1 MFLSWLLFPL
11 LLLALSVGCG
21 LLVRRAAGIELP
33 ATLIAPVGFTVV
45 VLAGEMTSLASWL
58 ADLAAP
64 LAVALAVAGFLLS
77 WGRPRG
83 LDRFALI
90 AALGVFIVYAL
101 PVLALGEPSFTGYI
115 KLDDTAT
122 WLALTDRIAE
132 AGRDL
137 SGLAPSSYEAT
148 LHFNLGSGYPIGAF
162 TPLAIGSTLLGRD
175 PAWVFQPY
183 LATMALLLA
192 LCLYQLAG
200 EVVRRPALR
209 ALIAF
214 LAAQP
219 ALLFGYYL
227 WGGVKEIATAL
238 LLALLAALI
247 PAATAAGRF
256 SWRAAIPAAL
266 AAASVIAVLTA
277 AGAAL
282 WLLPMLF
289 LAALAV
295 AVRFGGKALL
305 SRLALVVGL
314 ALLVSLPWLL
324 DAGILPRESGALS
337 DPHEL
342 GNLVGPLS
350 GWQAFGIWPTGD
362 FRFHPS
368 DSLATVVLI
377 AVAIFGLVLGLR
389 QIWLR
394 RALGSGAFFAG
405 LALGA
410 IALVTI
416 GSPWIGGKALAT
428 AAPAVLFASCL
439 GGAYLWERGLKV
451 EGGVVLGLIALGV
464 LWSNALGYREEF
476 PAPYHQLA
484 ELERIGDRIAGQ
496 GPTLLTADEPYAA
509 RHFLRKADVE
519 GASELRRRQIPLS
532 SGKTLESGETADI
545 DQFSL
550 PALLEFP
557 TLVLRRSP
565 LASRPPLPYQLLEAG
580 KYYEVWQS
588 DGSPAPLS
596 HLALGGE
603 GEPSAV
609 PSCAEIEAL
618 AKTPGTLHLAAS
630 VRPDATV
637 IPMGSLTLPPA
648 WELGGGGEYATPNSS
663 GTAEGSFEVTRAG
676 TYGVWLG
683 GSVRGDV
690 TIEIDGEEVASSAIE
705 LDHAKEY
712 RQLGTAKLKPGR
724 HTISLTYTE
733 ASPLAPGA
741 GGEAFAIGPL
751 AVSLATAA
759 DAKVEIV
766 DVADAHSLCGRS
778 LDWVEALPY

>member
-21 LLVRRAAGIELP
+21 LLVRRGAGIELP

-45 VLAGEMTSLASWL
+45 VLTGEMTSLASWL

-83 LDRFALI
+83 LKRYALI
-90 AALGVFIVYAL
+90 AALGVFVVYAL
-101 PVLALGEPSFTGYI
+101 PIVAFGEPTFAGYI

-192 LCLYQLAG
+192 LCIYELAG

-247 PAATAAGRF
+247 PAATSAGRF

-295 AVRFGGKALL
+295 AVRFGGRALL

-377 AVAIFGLVLGLR
+377 GVAIVGLVLGLR
-389 QIWLR
+389 QIWRR

-410 IALVTI
+410 VALVAV
-416 GSPWIGGKALAT
+416 GSPWVGGKALAT
-428 AAPAVLFASCL
+428 CAPAFLFAACL
-439 GGAYLWERGLKV
+439 GGAYLWERGLRV
-451 EGGVVLGLIALGV
+451 EGGVLLGLIALGV
-464 LWSNALGYREEF
+464 LWSNFLGYREEF
-476 PAPYHQLA
+476 PAPYDQLT
-484 ELERIGDRIAGQ
+484 ELERIGDRIAGH

-519 GASELRRRQIPLS
+519 GASELRRREIPLS

-557 TLVLRRSP
+557 TLVVRRSP
-565 LASRPPLPYQLLEAG
+565 LASRPPLPYQLQEAG
-580 KYYEVWQS
+580 KFYEVWQS
-588 DGSPAPLS
+588 DGSAAPLS

-609 PSCAEIEAL
+609 PSCAEVEEL
-618 AKTPGTLHLAAS
+618 ARIPGTLHLAAS

-637 IPMGSLTLPPA
+637 IPMESLALPTD
-648 WELGGGGEYATPNSS
+648 WELGESGEYATPNSN

-690 TIEIDGEEVASSAIE
+690 RIEIDGEEVASSGME

-712 RQLGTAKLKPGR
+712 RQLGAANLKPGR
-724 HTISLTYTE
+724 HTISITYTE
-733 ASPLAPGA
+733 ASPLAAGA
-741 GGEAFAIGPL
+741 GGEQFPIGPL

-759 DAKVEIV
+759 DAKVETI
-766 DVADAHSLCGRS
+766 DPADAHSLCGRS